1 MQLNLALIAIVFE
14 KYLETKTGLLPLWL
28 QAFGLLFSCK
38 GSEFI
43 HSIQYIVRIL
53 RNLSLTT
60 QVHTGVMLGVNGM
73 IVVDA
78 IYNAIY
84 NTIYNTFC
92 TTLCTKSGI
101 WIIVHVASNKQ
112 LFIRTV

>member
-43 HSIQYIVRIL
+43 HSIKYIVRIL

-78 IYNAIY
+78 IYN
-84 NTIYNTFC
+84 TFR
-92 TTLCTKSGI
+92 TTLCKKSRI
-101 WIIVHVASNKQ
+101 WITIHVASNKQ
-112 LFIRTV
+112 LFIHTV

>member
-43 HSIQYIVRIL
+43 HSIKYIVRIL

-60 QVHTGVMLGVNGM
+60 QVHTDVMLGVNGM

-78 IYNAIY
+78 
-84 NTIYNTFC
+84 IYNTFC

-101 WIIVHVASNKQ
+101 WITVHVASNKQ

>member
-1 MQLNLALIAIVFE
+1 MLLNLALITIVFE

-28 QAFGLLFSCK
+28 QTFGLLFSCK

-60 QVHTGVMLGVNGM
+60 QVHTGEMLGAKGM
-73 IVVDA
+73 VVVDA
-78 IYNAIY
+78 IYNAI
-84 NTIYNTFC
+84 C
-92 TTLCTKSGI
+92 TTFYTKSGI
-101 WIIVHVASNKQ
+101 WITDHVASNKQ
-112 LFIRTV
+112 LFIHTV